1 MNHFTKM
8 IGRTTNTLMNI
19 YNNQEKSFSDLYNI
33 LKLKKVNN
41 VFVYQPKIIIN
52 ILNSELN
59 ESIFL

>member
-1 MNHFTKM
+1 M